1 MKVSNFRVR
10 DGASCAGAD
19 LFLEKRP
26 PVRIETMEIF
36 RTHLRCK
43 KPFRIATGVSDQCQ
57 GILVKL
63 TTDTGAFGWGESS
76 PDSYLTGE
84 TLDGVEALLQQ
95 DLFPAIRGL
104 SPWALEEIHRRMSR
118 ECVANPSARA
128 AIDLA
133 CHDLIGRQTGVSLV
147 DFLGGSSRRMLTN
160 YSIGLCSPEEAAQEA
175 RRIIEAGYKAV
186 KLKVGNDPDEDY
198 ARVKAVRSALGPDV
212 PLRIDAN
219 EGWTYSQ
226 ALKCLTRIEPFT
238 VQLVEQPLAR
248 WDFEGMARLRQRIVP
263 PIAADEGVHSPRD
276 AARAIAA
283 GAVDIINIKLMKSGG
298 LYPARSIVAQARA
311 HGVALMVGGM
321 VGESRLAVS
330 AATALAAAYGFEYA
344 DLDADLLLAEDAVA
358 EGGVTL
364 EGSERVLPDLP
375 GLGVVRLDES
385 RLTSV
390 KQPLPT

>member
-1 MKVSNFRVR
+1 M
-10 DGASCAGAD
+10 
-19 LFLEKRP
+19 LIEK
-26 PVRIETMEIF
+26 MEIF
-36 RTHLRCK
+36 RTRLRCK
-43 KPFRIATGVSDQCQ
+43 KPFRIATGVSDQCE

-63 TTDTGAFGWGESS
+63 TTDGGAAGWGEAS
-76 PDSYLTGE
+76 PDPYLTGE
-84 TLDGVEALLQQ
+84 TMDGVVSLLVH
-95 DLFPAIRGL
+95 DLFPVVRGL
-104 SPWALEEIHRRMSR
+104 SPWQLEEIHRRMAAA
-118 ECVANPSARA
+118 CVANPSARC

-133 CHDLIGRQTGVSLV
+133 CHDLIARQAGVSLV
-147 DFLGGSSRRMLTN
+147 SFLGGSSGRVLTN
-160 YSIGLCSPEEAAQEA
+160 YSIGLCTAEEAAKEA
-175 RRIIEAGYKAV
+175 RRIIESGYRAV
-186 KLKVGNDPDEDY
+186 KLKVGNDPEEDY
-198 ARVKAVRSALGPDV
+198 ARVKAVRSSIGPEV

-226 ALKCLTRIEPFT
+226 ALRALTRIEPFG
-238 VQLVEQPLAR
+238 VELIEQPIAR
-248 WDFEGMARLRQRIVP
+248 WDYEGMARLRERVTP

-330 AATALAAAYGFEYA
+330 AATALAAAYRFEFA

-364 EGSERVLPDLP
+364 DGSERVLPDLP
-375 GLGVVRLDES
+375 GLGVQKLDES
-385 RLTSV
+385 RLTSEA
-390 KQPLPT
+390 QPLPR

>member
-1 MKVSNFRVR
+1 MFSPE
-10 DGASCAGAD
+10 A
-19 LFLEKRP
+19 P
-26 PVRIETMEIF
+26 PVLIEKMEIF

-43 KPFRIATGVSDQCQ
+43 KPFRIATGVSDQCES
-57 GILVKL
+57 ILVKL
-63 TTDTGAFGWGESS
+63 TTDTGDFGWGESC

-84 TLDGVEALLQQ
+84 TLDGVEALLAQ
-95 DLFPAIRGL
+95 DLFPAVKGL
-104 SPWALEEIHRRMSR
+104 SPWALDEVHRRMER
-118 ECVANPSARA
+118 ECVANPSARC

-133 CHDLIGRQTGVSLV
+133 CHDLIARQAGVSLV
-147 DFLGGSSRRMLTN
+147 NFLGGSSYRMLTN
-160 YSIGLCSPEEAAQEA
+160 YSIGLCSAEEAAQEA

-198 ARVKAVRSALGPDV
+198 SRVKAVRSALGPDV

-219 EGWTYSQ
+219 EGWSYSE
-226 ALKCLTRIEPFT
+226 ALKCLTRIEPFG
-238 VQLVEQPLAR
+238 VQLIEQPIAR
-248 WDFEGMARLRQRIVP
+248 WDFEGMARLRERVVP

-298 LYPARSIVAQARA
+298 LYPARSIIAQARA

-330 AATALAAAYGFEYA
+330 AATAMAAGYRFEYA

-375 GLGVVRLDES
+375 GIGVVRLDDA
-385 RLTSV
+385 RLTAR
-390 KQPLPT
+390 